1 MTFLR
6 TVWQEGLGLFVDD
19 GALAAL
25 CICLILILTVAVLT
39 AGLSG
44 FVGGILLGAGCVGI
58 LAWSVLRTIS
68 R

>member
-6 TVWQEGLGLFVDD
+6 TVWQEGVGLFVHD

-25 CICLILILTVAVLT
+25 CVCLILMLTVAVLT
-39 AGLSG
+39 MALSG
-44 FVGGILLGAGCVGI
+44 FIAGVLLGAGCVGI
-58 LAWSVLRTIS
+58 LAWSVLRAIP

>member
-6 TVWQEGLGLFVDD
+6 TVWQEALGLFVDD

-25 CICLILILTVAVLT
+25 CVCLVLILTVAVLT

-44 FVGGILLGAGCVGI
+44 LIAGVLLGTGCVGI
-58 LAWSVLRTIS
+58 LVWSVLTAIPR
-68 R
+68 